1 MFKEVTNMTWEEI
14 LKRKQVTLEDVLIY
28 IIKRHRIPRK
38 DKEKFVSSLL
48 TELSGFPDDEDAIEY
63 LGFLFGPNRDIFLF
77 EISTDDERARE
88 EMGDKTVDALLD
100 AHSKITRGIQRIKY
114 EIKSRKARDEEKE
127 REARRKEE
135 NDKFFMEN
143 YGKTEEEMI
152 RDGELAP

>member
-1 MFKEVTNMTWEEI
+1 MTWEDI
-14 LKRKQVTLEDVLIY
+14 LKRKPITLERVLKL
-28 IIKRHRIPRK
+28 IIGRYRIP
-38 DKEKFVSSLL
+38 KEEKQKLVSSLL
-48 TELSGFPDDEDAIEY
+48 TELSGFPDDKDTLTY
-63 LGFLFGPNRDIFLF
+63 LGDLFGPVRDVFLF

-114 EIKSRKARDEEKE
+114 EVKSRKAREEEKE

-152 RDGELAP
+152 RDGYLAP